1 MGERTGQERRDADR
15 VIGIGSQD
23 GKRGL
28 PYPAAKPLTPAGIPK
43 PGGPPPT
50 SRPQATAQGI
60 VASLV
65 LPPTR
70 PALAPPASP
79 LPPTGLHQ
87 LPRDASMLYDI
98 GRVDGSGRLTS
109 NGIINALRWHH
120 GSNLDVILTSRS
132 IVIRAAPDGL
142 FSVPRR
148 PCIII
153 PAHARRPHGIKPGDQ
168 VLIAAAPDYGLVLVY
183 PLSAL
188 DEMISRY
195 HSAQCEAESPR

>member
-1 MGERTGQERRDADR
+1 MSQSRRYFDESEAHSR
-15 VIGIGSQD
+15 IRSGAKRALID
-23 GKRGL
+23 G
-28 PYPAAKPLTPAGIPK
+28 
-43 PGGPPPT
+43 
-50 SRPQATAQGI
+50 
-60 VASLV
+60 
-65 LPPTR
+65 
-70 PALAPPASP
+70 
-79 LPPTGLHQ
+79 
-87 LPRDASMLYDI
+87 
-98 GRVDGSGRLTS
+98 
-109 NGIINALRWHH
+109 
-120 GSNLDVILTSRS
+120 RS
-132 IVIRAAPDGL
+132 IGKSAIFPIQARCAAPDGL

>member
-1 MGERTGQERRDADR
+1 MTRQHNTTAQE
-15 VIGIGSQD
+15 VIAS
-23 GKRGL
+23 L
-28 PYPAAKPLTPAGIPK
+28 ALPAA
-43 PGGPPPT
+43 
-50 SRPQATAQGI
+50 RPMPSQ
-60 VASLV
+60 
-65 LPPTR
+65 
-70 PALAPPASP
+70 PASP
-79 LPPTGLHQ
+79 LPLSGLHK

-120 GSNLDVILTSRS
+120 GSNLDVIVTSRS

>member
-1 MGERTGQERRDADR
+1 MGERTGQERHDADR

-28 PYPAAKPLTPAGIPK
+28 PYPTAKELTPTGIPK
-43 PGGPPPT
+43 QGGPPPA

-60 VASLV
+60 VASLA

-70 PALAPPASP
+70 PAPAPPASP
-79 LPPTGLHQ
+79 LPPAGLHQ

-132 IVIRAAPDGL
+132 IVIRAAPDGI

-188 DEMISRY
+188 DEMISLY
-195 HSAQCEAESPR
+195 HLAQCEAESPR

>member
-1 MGERTGQERRDADR
+1 MGERTGQERHDADR

-28 PYPAAKPLTPAGIPK
+28 PYPASKPLTPTGIPK
-43 PGGPPPT
+43 QGGPSPT
-50 SRPQATAQGI
+50 SRPQATAQAI
-60 VASLV
+60 VASLA

-70 PALAPPASP
+70 PAPAPPASP
-79 LPPTGLHQ
+79 LPLAGLHQ

-98 GRVDGSGRLTS
+98 GRVDSSGRLTS

-148 PCIII
+148 PCITI
-153 PAHARRPHGIKPGDQ
+153 PAHARQPHGIKPGDQ
-168 VLIAAAPDYGLVLVY
+168 VLVAAAPDYGLVLVY

-195 HSAQCEAESPR
+195 HSAQCEAEPPR

>member
-1 MGERTGQERRDADR
+1 MGEHTGQERHDASR
-15 VIGIGSQD
+15 VTGIGSQD
-23 GKRGL
+23 GKRSL
-28 PYPAAKPLTPAGIPK
+28 PYPTAKPLAPTVVPEQ
-43 PGGPPPT
+43 GGPPPT
-50 SRPQATAQGI
+50 GRPQATAQGI
-60 VASLV
+60 VASLA

-70 PALAPPASP
+70 PAPAPLASP
-79 LPPTGLHQ
+79 LPPAGLHQ
-87 LPRDASMLYDI
+87 LPRDTSMLYDI

-109 NGIINALRWHH
+109 NAIINALRWHH

-132 IVIRAAPDGL
+132 IVIRAAPGGL

>member
-1 MGERTGQERRDADR
+1 MGERTGQERHDADR

-28 PYPAAKPLTPAGIPK
+28 PYPAAKPLTPSGIPK
-43 PGGPPPT
+43 QGGPPPT

-65 LPPTR
+65 LPPAR
-70 PALAPPASP
+70 PAPAPPASP
-79 LPPTGLHQ
+79 LPPAGLHQ

-109 NGIINALRWHH
+109 NGIINALRWHP
-120 GSNLDVILTSRS
+120 GRNLDVILTSRS

-188 DEMISRY
+188 DEMISRH

>member
-1 MGERTGQERRDADR
+1 MGERTGQERHDADR

-23 GKRGL
+23 GKRSL
-28 PYPAAKPLTPAGIPK
+28 PYLATKPPTPTGIPK
-43 PGGPPPT
+43 QGGPSPT
-50 SRPQATAQGI
+50 SRPQATAQAI
-60 VASLV
+60 VASLA

-70 PALAPPASP
+70 PAPAPPASP
-79 LPPTGLHQ
+79 LPLAGLHQ

-98 GRVDGSGRLTS
+98 GRVDSSGRLTS

-148 PCIII
+148 PCITI
-153 PAHARRPHGIKPGDQ
+153 PAHARQPHGIKPGDQ
-168 VLIAAAPDYGLVLVY
+168 VLIAAAPDYGLVLLY

-195 HSAQCEAESPR
+195 HSAQCEAEPPR

>member
-1 MGERTGQERRDADR
+1 MGERTGQERHDADR
-15 VIGIGSQD
+15 VIGIGSRD
-23 GKRGL
+23 GKRSL
-28 PYPAAKPLTPAGIPK
+28 PYPASKPLTPTGLPK
-43 PGGPPPT
+43 QDGPAPT
-50 SRPQATAQGI
+50 SQPQATARGI
-60 VASLV
+60 VAYLA

-70 PALAPPASP
+70 PAPAPPASQ
-79 LPPTGLHQ
+79 LPPAGLHQ
-87 LPRDASMLYDI
+87 QPRDASMLYDI

-120 GSNLDVILTSRS
+120 GSTLDVTLTSRS

-153 PAHARRPHGIKPGDQ
+153 PAHARRPLGIKPGDQ

>member
-1 MGERTGQERRDADR
+1 
-15 VIGIGSQD
+15 
-23 GKRGL
+23 
-28 PYPAAKPLTPAGIPK
+28 
-43 PGGPPPT
+43 
-50 SRPQATAQGI
+50 
-60 VASLV
+60 
-65 LPPTR
+65 
-70 PALAPPASP
+70 
-79 LPPTGLHQ
+79 
-87 LPRDASMLYDI
+87 MLYDI

-195 HSAQCEAESPR
+195 HSAQREAESPR

>member
-1 MGERTGQERRDADR
+1 MGERTGQ
-15 VIGIGSQD
+15 
-23 GKRGL
+23 
-28 PYPAAKPLTPAGIPK
+28 
-43 PGGPPPT
+43 GPPPT
-50 SRPQATAQGI
+50 CRRQATAKGI
-60 VASLV
+60 VDSLI

-70 PALAPPASP
+70 PAPAPPASP

>member
-1 MGERTGQERRDADR
+1 MGER
-15 VIGIGSQD
+15 
-23 GKRGL
+23 
-28 PYPAAKPLTPAGIPK
+28 KPLIPTGAPK
-43 PGGPPPT
+43 QGGPPPA

-60 VASLV
+60 VASLA
-65 LPPTR
+65 LPPAR
-70 PALAPPASP
+70 PAPVPPASP
-79 LPPTGLHQ
+79 LPSAGLHQ

-109 NGIINALRWHH
+109 NGIINALRWHP

-132 IVIRAAPDGL
+132 IVIRAAPGGL

-195 HSAQCEAESPR
+195 HSPQREAESPR